1 MTEELLKETKSLYT
15 DIDLCIDM
23 IINARLT
30 KDEENE
36 KMALLNMESIMVRAL
51 QHLQC
56 ILESESNK

>member
-1 MTEELLKETKSLYT
+1 MLVS
-15 DIDLCIDM
+15 
-23 IINARLT
+23 ARLK

-36 KMALLNMESIMVRAL
+36 KMALLGMESIMVRTL